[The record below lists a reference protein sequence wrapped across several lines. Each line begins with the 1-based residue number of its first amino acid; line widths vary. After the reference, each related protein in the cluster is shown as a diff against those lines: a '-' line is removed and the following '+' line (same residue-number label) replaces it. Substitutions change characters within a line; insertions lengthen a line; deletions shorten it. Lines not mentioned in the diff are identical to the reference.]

1 MSLDVDDSIR
11 FLPSLKRELQK
22 AGIKIV
28 KDQENGI
35 ANLVLSEEEQSERA
49 YSSTS
54 EGYMFE
60 YELMLKV
67 NLRVLSSD
75 QTIMLD
81 RDISTQRIGSVDRDS
96 LLGTSE
102 QRSLILRQMHIDIVQ
117 RILRTL
123 SAFARDIPA
132 MQEL

>member
-1 MSLDVDDSIR
+1 
-11 FLPSLKRELQK
+11 
-22 AGIKIV
+22 
-28 KDQENGI
+28 
-35 ANLVLSEEEQSERA
+35 
-49 YSSTS
+49 
-54 EGYMFE
+54 MFE

-67 NLRVLSSD
+67 NLRLLSSD

-102 QRSLILRQMHIDIVQ
+102 QRSLILRQMHMDIVQ

-123 SAFARDIPA
+123 SAFTRDIPA